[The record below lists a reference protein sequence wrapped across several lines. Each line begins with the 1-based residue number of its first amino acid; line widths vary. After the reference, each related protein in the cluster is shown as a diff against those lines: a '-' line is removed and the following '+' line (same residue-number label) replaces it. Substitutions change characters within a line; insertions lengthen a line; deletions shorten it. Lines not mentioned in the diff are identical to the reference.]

1 MDWDHF
7 LTKQAKDKLG
17 FVCVKIYSSTL
28 KINARYVEGT
38 LQTQKNNLP
47 LGNRR
52 LWREDDH
59 GPKYNN
65 DTDVGRVHTVFL
77 SIFPNVGNLLKEGK
91 LMINH

>member
-1 MDWDHF
+1 MDWDRF

-38 LQTQKNNLP
+38 LHTQRNNLP
-47 LGNRR
+47 PGNRR

-59 GPKYNN
+59 GPKYDN
-65 DTDVGRVHTVFL
+65 DTDVGRVHTFFYP
-77 SIFPNVGNLLKEGK
+77 SSPMSEIFSRKGS
-91 LMINH
+91 